1 MDQPPQYAMLNN
13 SSETVSVILSK
24 AQALVLF
31 EFLSRFSEQER
42 LEIHDPAERRVL
54 WDIPA
59 KLETELPEPLRQDYD
74 LLLKEARESIRDAI

>member
-1 MDQPPQYAMLNN
+1 MLCNP
-13 SSETVSVILSK
+13 SETVSVILSRP
-24 AQALVLF
+24 QALVLF

-42 LEIHDPAERRVL
+42 LEFHDPAERRVL
-54 WDIPA
+54 WDILA